1 MRLRG
6 GAGAREDVRLWVT
19 CECVSVCV
27 PSKIGKRVCARR
39 APGERQAGGEQHLTR
54 KRKVGKQ
61 DATLTQETG
70 TIGDCLHCYPINRP

>member
-19 CECVSVCV
+19 CECVSVCA

-54 KRKVGKQ
+54 KRKSR
-61 DATLTQETG
+61 ETRCH
-70 TIGDCLHCYPINRP
+70 TDTGDGHHR